1 MVRIDDVY
9 QKVLAIANKEQRG
22 YITPQEFNLFADH
35 AQMSIFEQYFYDK
48 NQFARRA
55 TENSTIELLEQKIQ
69 IFESNPEFFSSGDD
83 LPEDTYQIDSVSIVL
98 DRGKT
103 IPMQRVSKR
112 ELQGISSS
120 PLLSGST
127 LATNYYIFNNT
138 INFELPTSLEGNN
151 VVVELVRKPLKP
163 QWTYVIH
170 NQSALHN
177 SHDENLQDFELH
189 SSEENNL
196 VISILKLAGVAIKD
210 VNLSQAATQEEVKN
224 IQQEKA

>member
-35 AQMSIFEQYFYDK
+35 TQMSIFEQYFYDK
-48 NQFARRA
+48 NQFARRP
-55 TENSTIELLEQKIQ
+55 TENSTVELLEQKIQ
-69 IFESNPEFFSSGDD
+69 IFETHTESFSSGDE
-83 LPEDTYQIDSVSIVL
+83 LPEDTYQIDSASIASNT
-98 DRGKT
+98 GKT
-103 IPMQRVSKR
+103 IPMQRVSKH
-112 ELQGISSS
+112 ELQSISSS
-120 PLLSGST
+120 PLLSGSV
-127 LATNYYIFNNT
+127 LATNYYIYNNT
-138 INFELPTSLEGNN
+138 INFTLPTSLEGSS
-151 VVVELVRKPLKP
+151 VIVDSIRKPKKP

-170 NQSALHN
+170 NQSALYN
-177 SHDENLQDFELH
+177 AYDENLQDFELH

-210 VNLSQAATQEEVKN
+210 VNLSQAATQEEIKN

>member
-98 DRGKT
+98 DSGKT

>member
-69 IFESNPEFFSSGDD
+69 IFESNPSFYSSGDD

-98 DRGKT
+98 DTGKI

-120 PLLSGST
+120 PLLFGST
-127 LATNYYIFNNT
+127 LATNYYIYKNT
-138 INFELPTSLEGNN
+138 INFTLPTSLEGSN
-151 VVVELVRKPLKP
+151 VMVELVRKPKKP

-177 SHDENLQDFELH
+177 LHDANLQDFELH

-196 VISILKLAGVAIKD
+196 VISILKLAGIAIKD
-210 VNLSQAATQEEVKN
+210 VNLSQAAAQEEIKN

>member
-98 DRGKT
+98 DSGKT

-210 VNLSQAATQEEVKN
+210 VNLSQAATQEEIKN

>member
-22 YITPQEFNLFADH
+22 YITPQEFNLFADD

-98 DRGKT
+98 DSGKT

-112 ELQGISSS
+112 ELQSISSS

-210 VNLSQAATQEEVKN
+210 VNLSQAATQEEIKN

>member
-69 IFESNPEFFSSGDD
+69 IFESNPSFYSSGDD

-98 DRGKT
+98 DTGKT

-120 PLLSGST
+120 PLLFGST
-127 LATNYYIFNNT
+127 LATNYYIYKNT
-138 INFELPTSLEGNN
+138 INFTLPTSLEGSN
-151 VVVELVRKPLKP
+151 VMVELVRKPLKP
-163 QWTYVIH
+163 QWTYVVH

-177 SHDENLQDFELH
+177 SHDANLQDFELH

-196 VISILKLAGVAIKD
+196 VISILKLAGIAIKD
-210 VNLSQAATQEEVKN
+210 VNLSQAAAQEEIKN

>member
-1 MVRIDDVY
+1 
-9 QKVLAIANKEQRG
+9 
-22 YITPQEFNLFADH
+22 
-35 AQMSIFEQYFYDK
+35 
-48 NQFARRA
+48 
-55 TENSTIELLEQKIQ
+55 
-69 IFESNPEFFSSGDD
+69 
-83 LPEDTYQIDSVSIVL
+83 
-98 DRGKT
+98 
-103 IPMQRVSKR
+103 MQRVSKR

>member
-98 DRGKT
+98 DSGKT

-120 PLLSGST
+120 PLLSGSA

-170 NQSALHN
+170 NQSALYN
-177 SHDENLQDFELH
+177 LHDENLQDFELH

>member
-98 DRGKT
+98 DSGKT

-210 VNLSQAATQEEVKN
+210 GNLSQAATQEEVKN

>member
-1 MVRIDDVY
+1 MVRIDEVY

-98 DRGKT
+98 DSGKT

-120 PLLSGST
+120 PLLSGSA

-170 NQSALHN
+170 NQSALYN
-177 SHDENLQDFELH
+177 LHDENLQDFELH

>member
-22 YITPQEFNLFADH
+22 YKTPQEYNLFADQ

-83 LPEDTYQIDSVSIVL
+83 LPENTYQIDSVSIVL
-98 DRGKT
+98 DSGKT

-170 NQSALHN
+170 NQSALYN

>member
-35 AQMSIFEQYFYDK
+35 AQMSIFEQYFYDR

-69 IFESNPEFFSSGDD
+69 IFESDPDFFSSGDN
-83 LPEDTYQIDSVSIVL
+83 LPENTYQIDSVSIVL
-98 DRGKT
+98 DSGKT

-127 LATNYYIFNNT
+127 LATNYYIYNNT

-177 SHDENLQDFELH
+177 SHDANLQDFELH

-196 VISILKLAGVAIKD
+196 VISILKLAGIAIKD
-210 VNLSQAATQEEVKN
+210 VNLSQAAAQEEVKN

>member
-98 DRGKT
+98 DSGKT

-127 LATNYYIFNNT
+127 LATNYHISNNT
-138 INFELPTSLEGNN
+138 INFVLPTSLEGNN
-151 VVVELVRKPLKP
+151 VMVELVRKPLKP

-170 NQSALHN
+170 NQSALYN

>member
-69 IFESNPEFFSSGDD
+69 IFESNPSFYSSGDD

-98 DRGKT
+98 DTGKT

-120 PLLSGST
+120 PLLFGST
-127 LATNYYIFNNT
+127 LATNYYIYKNT
-138 INFELPTSLEGNN
+138 INFTLPTSLEGSN
-151 VVVELVRKPLKP
+151 VMVELVRKPKKP

-177 SHDENLQDFELH
+177 LHDANLQDFELH

-196 VISILKLAGVAIKD
+196 VISILKLAGIAIKD
-210 VNLSQAATQEEVKN
+210 VNLSQAAAQEEIKN

>member
-98 DRGKT
+98 DSGKT

-170 NQSALHN
+170 NQSALYN

>member
-98 DRGKT
+98 DSGKT

-210 VNLSQAATQEEVKN
+210 VNLSQAATQEEIKK

>member
-98 DRGKT
+98 DSGKT

-177 SHDENLQDFELH
+177 SHD
-189 SSEENNL
+189 
-196 VISILKLAGVAIKD
+196 
-210 VNLSQAATQEEVKN
+210 
-224 IQQEKA
+224 

>member
-98 DRGKT
+98 DSGKT

-210 VNLSQAATQEEVKN
+210 VNLSQAATQ
-224 IQQEKA
+224 